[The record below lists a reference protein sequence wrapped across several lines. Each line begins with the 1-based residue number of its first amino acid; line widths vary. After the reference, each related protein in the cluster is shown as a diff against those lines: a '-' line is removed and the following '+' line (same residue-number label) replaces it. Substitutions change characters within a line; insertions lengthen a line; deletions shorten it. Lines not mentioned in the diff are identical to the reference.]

1 MREISL
7 QAYQTAVLNAIVD
20 EEIARNTVKQII
32 GTGLPQVSTSYSFQ
46 DFLKLPT
53 TLLPG
58 EFSNP
63 PSSTPIPVKFG
74 TKYNSTAGI
83 DCSAFV
89 QQTLNTHFNIT
100 APRSTTQQVNMGV
113 DVGRDAM
120 QVGDLVFFRTGYAT
134 KHVGFY
140 LGDGKFL
147 HASTKVG
154 VTISRLDD
162 LYWRKTFW
170 KVRRVM

>member
-1 MREISL
+1 LFKPGYTLKWRSLLLCAVLVL
-7 QAYQTAVLNAIVD
+7 QACATAPDEPSDVLVLEDGSLFFGDAAGNGEVQQRLLAQF
-20 EEIARNTVKQII
+20 RQWR
-32 GTGLPQVSTSYSFQ
+32 GTPY
-46 DFLKLPT
+46 KL
-53 TLLPG
+53 G
-58 EFSNP
+58 
-63 PSSTPIPVKFG
+63 G
-74 TKYNSTAGI
+74 NSKAGI

-89 QQTLNTHFNIT
+89 QQTLSTHFQIK
-100 APRSTTQQVNMGV
+100 APRTTTQQMHMGEEV
-113 DVGRDAM
+113 ARDAI
-120 QVGDLVFFRTGYAT
+120 QVGDLVFFRTGYTT

>member
-1 MREISL
+1 MFNQAVAVFGRFAGVCLLLLL
-7 QAYQTAVLNAIVD
+7 QACAGLQEGGSDALVLED
-20 EEIARNTVKQII
+20 GTVFTGFETEKPEVQKALLAQFREWR
-32 GTGLPQVSTSYSFQ
+32 GTPY
-46 DFLKLPT
+46 KL
-53 TLLPG
+53 G
-58 EFSNP
+58 
-63 PSSTPIPVKFG
+63 G
-74 TKYNSTAGI
+74 NSKAGI

-89 QQTLNTHFNIT
+89 QQTLATHFNVA

-120 QVGDLVFFRTGYAT
+120 QVGDLVFFRTGHT
-134 KHVGFY
+134 TQHVGFY
-140 LGDGKFL
+140 LGDGKLL

>member
-1 MREISL
+1 MFNQAGVVLGRLAGVCLLVLL
-7 QAYQTAVLNAIVD
+7 QACAGLQEGDADAVVLED
-20 EEIARNTVKQII
+20 GTVFTGFETEKPVVQKALLAQFREWR
-32 GTGLPQVSTSYSFQ
+32 GTPY
-46 DFLKLPT
+46 KL
-53 TLLPG
+53 G
-58 EFSNP
+58 
-63 PSSTPIPVKFG
+63 G
-74 TKYNSTAGI
+74 NSKAGI

-89 QQTLNTHFNIT
+89 QQTLSTHFDIT
-100 APRSTTQQVNMGV
+100 APRSTTQQVNMGAEV
-113 DVGRDAM
+113 DRDSM
-120 QVGDLVFFRTGYAT
+120 QVGDLVFFRTGYTT